1 MITMLHSTAVF
12 RNFSSKLRVAGREL
26 AAGLVAA
33 ALTVA
38 VVPANAQ
45 APATPKTP
53 AKAAAPATK
62 AAPAK
67 AAVHESHADAHA
79 SADAIPAQLA
89 VLKLTPEQQAKI
101 IDILHKFNG
110 SISVVS
116 KQFADSYMK
125 TIETEAVMLAAVEDN
140 LTDAQREQ
148 VRAER
153 SKSAHQEKAEAS
165 HDEKAAGN
173 AEAEI
178 AAAGITLT
186 EQQQEASEEI
196 HHNYRKQM
204 RALHRNIHHLHHRL
218 LSLES
223 DKLAQIEKV
232 LTKEQLTQLR
242 ATRHHPAQGHG
253 HDHAHGDHDH
263 SHDQKAAVG
272 SESTK
277 AK

>member
-12 RNFSSKLRVAGREL
+12 RNFSSKLRVAGRQL

-45 APATPKTP
+45 APAAPKTP

-67 AAVHESHADAHA
+67 AAVHEAHPDAHA
-79 SADAIPAQLA
+79 SADAIPAQLTA
-89 VLKLTPEQQAKI
+89 LKLTPEQQAQITGI
-101 IDILHKFNG
+101 IHKFNG

-116 KQFADSYMK
+116 KQFADSYLK
-125 TIETEAVMLAAVEDN
+125 TIETEAAMLAAVEDN
-140 LTDAQREQ
+140 LTDAQREK

-153 SKSAHQEKAEAS
+153 SKTAHQEKPEAAKNENS
-165 HDEKAAGN
+165 DG

-223 DKLAQIEKV
+223 DKLAQIENV
-232 LTKEQLTQLR
+232 LTKDQLAQLR
-242 ATRHHPAQGHG
+242 ATRHHPA
-253 HDHAHGDHDH
+253 HAHSHDHDH
-263 SHDQKAAVG
+263 GAAHG
-272 SESTK
+272 EPTN